1 MGLIIHRFHIRKR
14 KDGEEKTRKG
24 KGRADEY
31 AAWCVHCDVCG
42 DYSSLVPPAQTH
54 HPLYYFQ
61 NRHLGQQIHLAN
73 GQRILSSMEAVEEVV
88 TFDDAAA
95 TAAAAS
101 RFATSMQ
108 AVSSPL
114 LAESARRDTTSIKP
128 LLLHETRLEELV
140 TENPALQWVEEED
153 DYGNTIASRAMCVWC
168 VYTSKSCADEAK
180 LLPELMNHLR
190 SKEHNTRRQ
199 YRGGLPAIFSATA
212 GPSSPP
218 PPPPDL
224 TRLCWGFH
232 KPELEV
238 NGRILK
244 THLLLE
250 HDTSKLDWFAEPNTQ
265 EEFES
270 ATTGQPPLVID
281 GTFRSREPKC
291 QRYCIVASGQ
301 RLPNLCCAFCAG
313 IPARPSFRNALR
325 RRHEEPRDRTKINF
339 KVSFKKIYKTSF

>member
-1 MGLIIHRFHIRKR
+1 MGLIIHQFHIRR
-14 KDGEEKTRKG
+14 REGGEEKKVQKKG

-180 LLPELMNHLR
+180 LLPELINHL
-190 SKEHNTRRQ
+190 SSNEHNTRRQ

-212 GPSSPP
+212 GPSPPP

-238 NGRILK
+238 NGRTLK
-244 THLLLE
+244 TNLLLE

-270 ATTGQPPLVID
+270 TTSGQPPLVID
-281 GTFRSREPKC
+281 GTFRSRVPKC

-301 RLPNLCCAFCAG
+301 RLPNLCCAVCAG
-313 IPARPSFRNALR
+313 IPARPSFRNGLW
-325 RRHEEPRDRTKINF
+325 RRHEEPRDSTKVNF
-339 KVSFKKIYKTSF
+339 IVSFFYKYF